1 MGVGRVLVGVIF
13 CLAAAILIVF
23 FVTLGATLIDY
34 ADLGDPAQYQ
44 IIFALILSPYTAIKI
59 GAWSV
64 IAAIAVGGLIG
75 GLVSKSP
82 TGGLAVGLLSFA
94 VIFIL
99 FLGITIGFDINAWIT
114 WITTWDSS
122 IVGDVLL
129 SLAIFCG
136 TASIGGKLTAEK
148 S

>member
-1 MGVGRVLVGVIF
+1 MGLGRVLVGTLF

-23 FVTLGATLIDY
+23 FVTLGASLGDY
-34 ADLGDPAQYQ
+34 TDLGNPAQYQ
-44 IIFALILSPYTAIKI
+44 IIFALLLSPYTAIKI

-82 TGGLAVGLLSFA
+82 TGGLAVGFLSFA

-99 FLGITIGFDINAWIT
+99 FMGITIGFDINAWAT
-114 WITTWDSS
+114 WISTWDSS
-122 IVGDVLL
+122 IVVDIVL
-129 SLAIFCG
+129 SLGIFCG
-136 TASIGGKLTAEK
+136 TASIGGKLTAET